1 VIAHEQRIGRVGI
14 VGAGLIGASAGLAL
28 SAVGVEVVL
37 RDRDPEQLRLAVA
50 LGAGRPWDDG
60 AVEHALVAVPP
71 KAVVAEIRELQTSGL
86 AATVSD
92 VSSVKAGPVAEAE
105 AAGCDMTTFCGAH
118 PIAGRERGG
127 AVAARTDLFAG
138 RPWVITPL
146 PVTGEAAQRA
156 VVTVATLCRALPVIT
171 SPQRHDAA
179 MAALSHLPQ
188 LVASMLAAEAGLLS
202 DEELALA
209 GQGFRDVTRLA
220 DSDAGLW
227 SQIIAGN
234 GAEVAAAAQRL
245 ADRLS
250 ALGTAAAADPGSAQ
264 LADLVDRTVGEGNK
278 GRDRLPDKAGL
289 APHSWC
295 WVGVVVAD
303 RPGEL
308 ARLFAAVAGWDVNVE
323 DIHVEHSRN
332 APFGRLELAVAADR
346 GDDLLGRLAAT
357 GWTAYRRA

>member
-1 VIAHEQRIGRVGI
+1 MATHEQRIGRVGI
-14 VGAGLIGASAGLAL
+14 VGAGLIGTSAGLAL
-28 SAVGVEVVL
+28 TAAGVEVVL
-37 RDRDPEQLRLAVA
+37 RDRDPEQVRLAVA
-50 LGAGRPWDDG
+50 LGAGTPWDGG
-60 AVEHALVAVPP
+60 AVDHALVAVPP
-71 KAVVAEIRELQTSGL
+71 LAVVGEILELQTAGQ

-92 VSSVKAGPVAEAE
+92 VSSVKAGPVAQAQ

-127 AVAARTDLFAG
+127 AVAARADLFAG

-146 PVTGEAAQRA
+146 PDTGEAAQQA
-156 VVTVATLCRALPVIT
+156 VIGIATLCRALPVIT
-171 SPQRHDAA
+171 SPERHDAA

-188 LVASMLAAEAGLLS
+188 LVASMLAAEAGMLS
-202 DEELALA
+202 DSELALA

-234 GAEVAAAAQRL
+234 SGAVAAAASRL
-245 ADRLS
+245 ADRLKV
-250 ALGTAAAADPGSAQ
+250 LGDAAAEEPGSAA
-264 LADLVDRTVGEGNK
+264 LAALVDETVAEGNK

-303 RPGEL
+303 QPGEL
-308 ARLFAAVAGWDVNVE
+308 ARLLAAVAGWDVNVE

-357 GWTAYRRA
+357 GWTAYRRD